1 MNPQVFLIDDPLGN
15 LDSSG
20 KEMVLKLLLSLKKS
34 QKTII
39 TFSED
44 ELIKK
49 VVDNNIILEG

>member
-1 MNPQVFLIDDPLGN
+1 MNPQVFLIDDPFGN
-15 LDSSG
+15 LDSTG

-34 QKTII
+34 KKTII

-49 VVDNNIILEG
+49 VLDNNIQLKG